1 MAQKQ
6 ALVPIER
13 IEGKILLIRGQ
24 KVIIGTDLA
33 DLYGVTTKRLYE
45 QVRRNKERFPE
56 DFMFRLTKVERDEVA
71 AKCGHLANLRFSSV
85 RPYAFTE
92 HGTIMAANVLNSGQ
106 AIEVSL
112 FVVRAFI
119 KLRETAVS
127 HTQLA
132 LKLTELEHKL
142 TAHDQAII
150 SIIEA
155 FKELMAPPEPK
166 MKRPIGFRPND
177 D

>member
-33 DLYGVTTKRLYE
+33 DLYGVTSKRLYE

-56 DFMFRLTKVERDEVA
+56 DFMFQLTKDELDEVA

-106 AIEVSL
+106 AIEISL

-119 KLRETAVS
+119 KLRETAAT
-127 HTQLA
+127 HKKLA
-132 LKLTELEHKL
+132 HKLAELERKL

-150 SIIEA
+150 SIVDAI
-155 FKELMAPPEPK
+155 KELMAPPEPK
-166 MKRPIGFRPND
+166 KKQPIGFRPSND
-177 D
+177 